1 MPNGFDN
8 PYLTQEEG
16 TPFDINALIQYI
28 TGVESQH
35 GDTWLGTGQG
45 WNVEYDPQYGTQ
57 ELGFNVQFHRE
68 RNTGKQ
74 ELGEVN
80 VITLD
85 GECETLVLRKY
96 RRTKKNYE
104 DDNLSF
110 DFCKTRMYQYDIAV
124 KQLLCHCHSLLGE
137 DFTWSHD

>member
-1 MPNGFDN
+1 MGYSN
-8 PYLTQEEG
+8 YYYQEKDFTDKEWE
-16 TPFDINALIQYI
+16 DVIR
-28 TGVESQH
+28 ESAY
-35 GDTWLGTGQG
+35 
-45 WNVEYDPQYGTQ
+45 VQ
-57 ELGFNVQFHRE
+57 ELGFDVNFHRE

-96 RRTKKNYE
+96 RRTEKHYE

-110 DFCKTRMYQYDIAV
+110 DFCKTRMANYDLAV
-124 KQLLCHCHSLLGE
+124 WHLLCSCNKLLGE
-137 DFTWSHD
+137 DFTISRDR

>member
-1 MPNGFDN
+1 MGYTN
-8 PYLTQEEG
+8 YYYQERDFTDKEWE
-16 TPFDINALIQYI
+16 DVIR
-28 TGVESQH
+28 ESVNVQN
-35 GDTWLGTGQG
+35 LG
-45 WNVEYDPQYGTQ
+45 YD
-57 ELGFNVQFHRE
+57 VQFHRE

-96 RRTKKNYE
+96 RRTEKHYE

-110 DFCKTRMYQYDIAV
+110 DFCKTRMCQYDIAV